1 MIPVFFVFNNPLK
14 IYKTHTG
21 WGPDLPTPV
30 LYYVWGGVTV
40 YVCQNS
46 INCILKIVEFYCV

>member
-1 MIPVFFVFNNPLK
+1 M
-14 IYKTHTG
+14 YKTHTG

-46 INCILKIVEFYCV
+46 INCILKIVEFYCVYTSIKLTKIYE